1 MSQSLDECYITLGL
15 NQSASRDDIKSAYR
29 RLALKYHPD
38 KNPGNEGRASKLF
51 TRVSE
56 AYSILIDID
65 HIGEVIENVDDAKAY
80 FRRHFHD
87 LARRI
92 ASDDCTSDMIY
103 QEECDYFFNYQLGE
117 VSIVKRSI
125 IEARRIIDLIRRAT
139 SKGYDTSDIM
149 RNHCE
154 FFQKFGYNGDP
165 KYNGYAELIAEYK
178 RIIENE
184 PGNAYAHF
192 ALGFIYEKR
201 NMIGDAI
208 SEYKLA
214 LSIDP
219 THFRAR
225 QGLKRL
231 KDHRRQAS

>member
-1 MSQSLDECYITLGL
+1 MPQSLDECHRTLGL
-15 NQSASRDDIKSAYR
+15 IQNASKDDIRSAYR

-38 KNPGNEGRASKLF
+38 KNPGNEELASKIF
-51 TRVSE
+51 TRVNE

-65 HIGEVIENVDDAKAY
+65 HIGEPIENIDDAKAY

-92 ASDDCTSDMIY
+92 ASDDCISDRIY
-103 QEECDYFFNYQLGE
+103 QEECDYFFNYQFGE

-125 IEARRIIDLIRRAT
+125 IEARRIIDLIQRAT
-139 SKGYDTSDIM
+139 SKGYDTSVIM
-149 RNHCE
+149 RDHCE
-154 FFQKFGYNGDP
+154 FFQKFGYNEDP
-165 KYNGYAELIAEYK
+165 KYNGYADLIAEYK

-184 PGNAYAHF
+184 PSNVYAHF

-201 NMIGDAI
+201 NMIGNAI
-208 SEYKLA
+208 SEYQIA

-219 THFRAR
+219 THFRSR

-231 KDHRRQAS
+231 KDRQRQAS